1 MDPLVYAKN
10 NIEKH
15 QRIYQADIRPVYQRL
30 PGSKLYFGAF
40 LTVFTVGM
48 IGITG
53 GAYNMITGKKR
64 E

>member
-1 MDPLVYAKN
+1 MTRILTFRN
-10 NIEKH
+10 NVEKH
-15 QRIYQADIRPVYQRL
+15 QRIYQADLRPVYQRL

-53 GAYNMITGKKR
+53 GAYNMITGKKS